1 VESVRSDKSELTY
14 KSLPDLTQNIITLA
28 CHLTIITVAMLITD
42 ISTIFD
48 FVGTVA
54 SSGITYI
61 FPAVAYLTALSRY
74 AKATDLLKW

>member
-1 VESVRSDKSELTY
+1 LTY
-14 KSLPDLTQNIITLA
+14 KSLPDLTQNLITLA
-28 CHLTIITVAMLITD
+28 THLTIIIVAMLITD

-54 SSGITYI
+54 SSGITYL

-74 AKATDLLKW
+74 GKPKELNKW